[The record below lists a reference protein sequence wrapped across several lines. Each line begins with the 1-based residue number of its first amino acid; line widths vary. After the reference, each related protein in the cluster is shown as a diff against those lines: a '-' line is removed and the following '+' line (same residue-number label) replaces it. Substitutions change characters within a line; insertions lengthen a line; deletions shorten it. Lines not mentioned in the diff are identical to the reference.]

1 MVNWRNLRLPKLE
14 GESETT
20 SLFDLAVNHTYALG
34 FQYCSFTMT
43 SQRPDTQ
50 AKPICINN
58 YPEEWNKLYNQARFF
73 EVDPVVKHCKTCVLP
88 LVWEEKTFKDSPSL
102 WSLAQTCGVSLGWTQ
117 AVHDFQ
123 GVFSMLTLG
132 RGKGAVSPQE
142 LYEKAGQVLWLCHAL
157 HTVVAQTYTP
167 TPTSSPAS
175 KLTPRETEI
184 LKWSAMGKTAADI
197 ATILCLSERT
207 VGFHICSCFK
217 KLGVNN
223 KIAAVLCAS
232 KAGLF

>member
-1 MVNWRNLRLPKLE
+1 MVNWRNTRLPKLE

-20 SLFDLAVNHTYALG
+20 SLFDMAVNHTYALG
-34 FQYCSFTMT
+34 FQYCSFTMS
-43 SQRPDTQ
+43 SQLSNNHT
-50 AKPICINN
+50 KPIYLNN
-58 YPEEWNKLYNQARFF
+58 YPEEWNNLYTQGHFF
-73 EVDPVVKHCKTCVLP
+73 EADPVVKHCKRSVLP
-88 LVWEEKTFKDSPSL
+88 LVWEEKAFKETPNL
-102 WSLAQTCGVSLGWTQ
+102 WSLAQTFGVQHGWTQ

-132 RGKGAVSPQE
+132 RSKGEVTPEE
-142 LYEKAGQVLWLCHAL
+142 LYEKAGHALWICHAL
-157 HTVVAQTYTP
+157 HAVVAQTYAGKP
-167 TPTSSPAS
+167 SVSPAS

>member
-1 MVNWRNLRLPKLE
+1 MVNWRNTRLPKLE
-14 GESETT
+14 GESEATT
-20 SLFDLAVNHTYALG
+20 LFEIALNHTFALG
-34 FQYCSFTMT
+34 FQYCSFTMSSHLPNNRT
-43 SQRPDTQ
+43 
-50 AKPICINN
+50 KPVRFNN
-58 YPEEWNKLYNQARFF
+58 YPDEWNNLYNQAHFF
-73 EVDPVVKHCKTCVLP
+73 EVDPVVTHCKRSVLP
-88 LVWEEKTFKDSPSL
+88 IVWEEKTFKDSPNL
-102 WSLAQTCGVSLGWTQ
+102 WSLAQSFGVHLGWTQ

-132 RGKGAVSPQE
+132 RSKGAVTPEE
-142 LYEKAGQVLWLCHAL
+142 LYEKAGQVLWLCHAM
-157 HTVVAQTYTP
+157 HAAVAQTYAA
-167 TPTSSPAS
+167 SPSINPAK
-175 KLTPRETEI
+175 KLTSRETEI
-184 LKWSAMGKTAADI
+184 LKRSAMGKTAADI